1 MQRKPQGFDPRQDMN
16 CDSYEI
22 FHYLDIK
29 TRHMEVHFHNFY
41 EVFLFLDGDVDYWV
55 EGSVYHLKSGDILLI
70 NPTELHKPL
79 PKEETN
85 TYERIVLWVDTNYLS
100 TIEGGILKKC
110 FEQDKK
116 LYRLSSAERKE
127 LLPLFDKLVNEYHK
141 NDFGSKSYA
150 YGILLQLLTEINRLS
165 ISRISASYEKYIT
178 STFISDVLSYIGEHY
193 SENLSLDDIAS
204 HFFVSKYYLSHE
216 FKKSVG
222 TSIHRYIILK
232 RLNIAYSMLSS
243 GASPTEV
250 SHLCGFKDYTNFFR
264 NFKTEYGISPKECI
278 QN

>member
-41 EVFLFLDGDVDYWV
+41 EIFLFLDGDVDYWV

-85 TYERIVLWVDTNYLS
+85 TYERIVLWLDKTYLS
-100 TIEGGILKKC
+100 NIENGLLLKC

-116 LYRLSSAERKE
+116 LYRLSSTERKE
-127 LLPLFDKLVNEYHK
+127 LLPLFDKLINEYHK
-141 NDFGSKSYA
+141 DDFGSKAYA

-165 ISRISASYEKYIT
+165 ISRATASSEKYIT
-178 STFISDVLSYIGEHY
+178 STFISDVLAYIGEHY

-243 GASPTEV
+243 GALPTEV
-250 SHLCGFKDYTNFFR
+250 CHLCGFRDYTNFYR

-278 QN
+278 Q

>member
-41 EVFLFLDGDVDYWV
+41 EIFLFLDGDVDYWV

-85 TYERIVLWVDTNYLS
+85 TYERIVLWLDKTFLS
-100 TIEGGILKKC
+100 NIENGLLLKC

-116 LYRLSSAERKE
+116 LYRLSSTERKE

-141 NDFGSKSYA
+141 DDFCSKAYA

-165 ISRISASYEKYIT
+165 ISRATASSEKYIT
-178 STFISDVLSYIGEHY
+178 STFISDVLAYIGEHY
-193 SENLSLDDIAS
+193 SENLSLDDLAS

-232 RLNIAYSMLSS
+232 RLNIAYSLLLD
-243 GASPTEV
+243 GISPTEV
-250 SHLCGFKDYTNFFR
+250 SHLCGFNDYTNFFR
-264 NFKTEYGISPKECI
+264 NFKAEYGISPKECI
-278 QN
+278 Q